1 MSRSIDHDGLVVLM
15 RGRSERLVV
24 EMFSLLS
31 ECFPHR
37 QGASFESAFLTLRV
51 YMSAEQAIGVLNGI
65 MSVMATMKAA
75 GRLPVLNARR
85 QTAGKD
91 ELFVLAML
99 GAAQQSERAR
109 PIEAAIAL
117 LNTGHVSA
125 VTVAVRSLASRLK
138 DAGLVLMP
146 VGEGV
151 FGRVAGYPKVT
162 DADPTSSDPRT
173 PTAKPAL
180 TLLKSA

>member
-1 MSRSIDHDGLVVLM
+1 MSRSVDHDGLVVLM
-15 RGRSERLVV
+15 RRRHERLIL

-37 QGASFESAFLTLRV
+37 QGAAFESAFLTLRV
-51 YMSAEQAIGVLNGI
+51 HMRAEQAIGVLNGI

-75 GRLPVLNARR
+75 GRLPVLNAQR
-85 QTAGKD
+85 QSAGKD
-91 ELFVLAML
+91 ELFVIAML

-117 LNTGHVSA
+117 LDTGHVFA
-125 VTVAVRSLASRLK
+125 VIAAVRSLAARLN
-138 DAGLVLMP
+138 DAGILLTP
-146 VGEGV
+146 ISEGV
-151 FGRVAGYPKVT
+151 FSWVAGYPAVGT
-162 DADPTSSDPRT
+162 DRLPNDSVAP
-173 PTAKPAL
+173 AMKPVL